1 MKQLLT
7 LIAVIG
13 CFMQLSAQEGRFL
26 SEVFTEVKVTPNVV
40 YGQNATVITLPITGG
55 ATKVSLIM
63 DVYEPEGDAAKER
76 PLVLIFHTGNFLPV
90 PQNGQING
98 TYRDSSIVEYARRLA
113 KMGYVAASCQYRQ
126 GWNPLAQSQPE
137 RALGLI
143 QAAYRS
149 VQDARTAIRY
159 FKRSYVEFDNQ
170 FGVDTSRIVLWGE
183 GTGGYTTLATSS
195 LSEYRKIIE
204 AQNGPGKFLL
214 DINGDGVP
222 ETPMVVPA
230 VHGDVEGK
238 TVGIGIA
245 AFGFPNGDT
254 LNFPNHVDYSSDF
267 QMQINLGGALADLSW
282 VDEKT
287 PPSITFQSPN
297 DFFAPYEDAVLI
309 VPTTRDPIVQVQG
322 GLTVTRRINELGINK
337 VFTDANIDDAFT
349 TRAMMAS
356 QESGHEYVEGL
367 FPVRRPLNQFGLN
380 EGSPWQW
387 WEPAIWDII
396 PHPSGGT
403 FHSRELFTNASMS
416 PEQARTYIDTIMGY
430 FAPRA
435 FAALDLAALISST
448 ETLAKQDFELT
459 IMPNPASEEVVIRSE
474 VNQPIE
480 AIELFDINGRLVQ
493 SFYNI
498 NNNYF
503 FLRKNNLP
511 DGVYVAKLRFK
522 EGIVARKI
530 IFRE

>member
-7 LIAVIG
+7 LIAVLS

-26 SEVFTEVKVTPNVV
+26 KEIFDKVKVTQNVV
-40 YGQNATVITLPITGG
+40 YGQNATVITLPVTGG
-55 ATKVSLIM
+55 ATKIPLIM
-63 DVYEPEGDAAKER
+63 DVYEPEDDSAKER

-113 KMGYVAASCQYRQ
+113 KMGYVAASCTYRQ
-126 GWNPLAQSQPE
+126 GWNPLAQTQPE

-149 VQDARTAIRY
+149 VQDARTAVRY
-159 FKRSYVEFDNQ
+159 FKRSYVEFGNQ

-195 LSEYRKIIE
+195 LSEYRKIVE
-204 AQNGPGKFLL
+204 TQNGPGKFLL

-222 ETPMVVPA
+222 ETPMVVPQ

-238 TVGIGIA
+238 AVGIGIA
-245 AFGFPNGDT
+245 AFGFPRGDT
-254 LNFPNHVDYSSDF
+254 LNYPNHVNYNSDF
-267 QMQINLGGALADLSW
+267 QMQINLGGALADVSW
-282 VDEKT
+282 IDAKT
-287 PPSITFQSPN
+287 PPSITFQSPR
-297 DFFAPYEDAVLI
+297 DFFAPYTDAVLI

-322 GLTVTRRINELGINK
+322 GLTISRRINELDINK
-337 VFTDANIDDAFT
+337 VFVDANINDVFT
-349 TRAMMAS
+349 TRAKAAS
-356 QESGHEYVEGL
+356 QEAGHDYLEGL
-367 FPVRRPLNQFGLN
+367 FPVVSPLNRFGLD

-387 WEPAIWDII
+387 WDKDRWDAI

-403 FHSRELFTNASMS
+403 FHSQGLFTNADMS
-416 PEQARTYIDTIMGY
+416 PQRARAYIDTIMGY

-480 AIELFDINGRLVQ
+480 AIELFDMSGRLVQ
-493 SFYNI
+493 SFYNV
-498 NNNYF
+498 NNHYF
-503 FLRKNNLP
+503 FLRKNSLP
-511 DGVYVAKLRFK
+511 DGIYVAKLRFK

-530 IFRE
+530 VFRE